1 MTDYALTPALRV
13 YRRVLALLLPR
24 RFRERFSHQMLA
36 VFAELESQA
45 RGRAGA
51 RGVVAALL
59 SELPGLVR
67 LAARERRAERA
78 QRARLP
84 NVAPRKGMMLES
96 LSQDIRFAARSLR
109 RSPGFT
115 LVATLTLALGVG
127 ANTAIFSV
135 VDGVLLRPLP
145 VRDPARLMAVG
156 EQSASAGPG
165 NVSVTSP
172 ANLYDWQRSARSI
185 RIAGY
190 ASVSGTVMS
199 HGEPQLLIGTQS
211 IGGIMPLLGV
221 PPLLGRLITEADED
235 AAAPGTVVLSYESW
249 RDLFGED
256 RAAIG
261 KSITMNGTP
270 RTVVGVMPRAFS
282 FLGGPSAFYV
292 PARFD
297 AKFRENRDQYFIQVV
312 GRLQP
317 GASIE
322 QARTEMETVAARL
335 RRDWPTFNTNLKI
348 LLLPL
353 QETIVGGSRTQLMV
367 LMGAVAFVLLI
378 TCANLG
384 NLLLA
389 RASGRRREIAVRQA
403 LGAGQGRVARQLLTE
418 SLLLALVGGGLGLVV
433 GKLFL
438 DLLLAA
444 QTITNLPRS
453 DEIALDGRV
462 LAFTFGVSLLAGVIF
477 GSVPAWQLS
486 RASSASTLREG
497 TKGSDSQQWARS
509 VLVVSEI
516 ALAMILLTGAG
527 LLLRSFALLQRVD
540 AGVRPDH
547 VLTFTV
553 RLPRDDNTFFPRSI
567 ERMRAL
573 PGVRSAALVS
583 QLPVSGR
590 GIGAW
595 FNRIDRPLPPGTN
608 PTGEAY
614 RVVTPGYFETMG
626 ISLRHGRGIQ
636 TTDTH
641 DAPVVVV
648 NEALVRKYYPGEDPL
663 GKPIYLG
670 APDNRL
676 FRQAPIVGVVADTRD
691 AGLGSDPLPTVYIPF
706 AVMPGWPAFSYVLR
720 TQQEPGAIVNSAR
733 SAMREL
739 DPTLPVRSLAT
750 MDELLSTAVAPA
762 RWSTTLLGVFAGVA
776 LVIAVLG
783 VFGVLSFVVTQ
794 RTRELGI
801 RIALG
806 AAPSQVRRLVVTRG
820 VVLVLTGVA
829 AGIVGAVVL
838 TRFMG
843 ALLFGVA
850 ATDPITYAAV
860 AAILVGAALLAS
872 YLPARRATRVDPI
885 LALRAE

>member
-1 MTDYALTPALRV
+1 MTDYTLTPVLRV
-13 YRRVLALLLPR
+13 YRRILATLLPS
-24 RFRERFSHQMLA
+24 RFHARFGHQMLA
-36 VFAELESQA
+36 VFAELESEA
-45 RGRAGA
+45 RLRHGRLGA
-51 RGVVAALL
+51 IVALL
-59 SELPGLVR
+59 SEIPGLVR
-67 LAARERRAERA
+67 LAARERSAERV
-78 QRARLP
+78 QSRHLP
-84 NVAPRKGMMLES
+84 DVAPRKGNVLES
-96 LSQDIRFAARSLR
+96 LLQDLRFAARSLR

-145 VRDPARLMAVG
+145 VRDPARLVAVG

-172 ANLYDWQRSARSI
+172 ANLYDWQRSARST
-185 RIAGY
+185 RIAGF
-190 ASVSGTVMS
+190 ASVSGTIMA
-199 HGEPQLLIGTQS
+199 HGEPQMLVGTQS
-211 IGGIMPLLGV
+211 IGGILPLLGV
-221 PPLLGRLITEADED
+221 PPMLGRLITDADEQ
-235 AAAPGTVVLSYESW
+235 PGAQPAIVLSYATW

-256 RAAIG
+256 RGAVG
-261 KSITMNGTP
+261 KTITVNGTS
-270 RTVVGVMPRAFS
+270 RTVVGVMPPTFS
-282 FLGGPSAFYV
+282 FLGQRSAFYV

-297 AKFRENRDQYFIQVV
+297 ARFRENRDQYFIEVV
-312 GRLQP
+312 GRLQA
-317 GASIE
+317 GASLE
-322 QARTEMETVAARL
+322 QARTEMETIAARL
-335 RRDWPTFNTNLKI
+335 RRDWPTFNTNLQI
-348 LLLPL
+348 LVLPL
-353 QETIVGGSRTQLMV
+353 HETIVGGSRTQLVV

-418 SLLLALVGGGLGLVV
+418 SLLLSLLGGVLGLVV

-444 QTITNLPRS
+444 QTMTNLPRT

-462 LAFTFGVSLLAGVIF
+462 LGFTFGVSLLAGVIF

-486 RASSASTLREG
+486 RASSTAALRGG
-497 TKGSDSQQWARS
+497 TKGSDNQQWARS

-516 ALAMILLTGAG
+516 ALAMVLLTGAG

-540 AGVRPDH
+540 PGVRQDH
-547 VLTFTV
+547 LLTFSV
-553 RLPRDDNTFFPRSI
+553 DLPRDDPSFFPRSV
-567 ERMRAL
+567 ERVRAL
-573 PGVRSAALVS
+573 PGVESAALVS
-583 QLPVSGR
+583 QLPVTGR

-595 FNRIDRPLPPGTN
+595 FNRLDHPFPPGVN

-614 RVVTPGYFETMG
+614 RLVTPGYFETMG
-626 ISLRHGRGIQ
+626 ISLRRGRAFQ
-636 TTDTH
+636 TTDTRES
-641 DAPVVVV
+641 PVVVV
-648 NEALVRKYYPGEDPL
+648 NEALVRKYYRGEDPL

-676 FRQAPIVGVVADTRD
+676 FREAPIVGVVSDTRD
-691 AGLGSDPLPTVYIPF
+691 AGLGSDPLPTVYMPL
-706 AVMPGWPAFSYVLR
+706 AVMPGWRGFSYVLR
-720 TQQEPGAIVNSAR
+720 TRQEPGAVIAAAR
-733 SAMREL
+733 RAIREL
-739 DPTLPVRSLAT
+739 DPTLPVRDVQS
-750 MDELLSTAVAPA
+750 MSEVLSSAVAPA

-820 VVLVLTGVA
+820 IALVLVGVVTG
-829 AGIVGAVVL
+829 IIGAIAL

-843 ALLFGVA
+843 ALLYGVTP
-850 ATDPITYAAV
+850 TDPVTYGAV
-860 AAILVGAALLAS
+860 AAILVAAALLAS

>member
-1 MTDYALTPALRV
+1 VTDYALTPALRV
-13 YRRVLALLLPR
+13 YRRVIALLLPG

-36 VFAELESQA
+36 VFAELESEA
-45 RGRAGA
+45 RQRAGR
-51 RGVVAALL
+51 RGVAAALL

-67 LAARERRAERA
+67 LAARERRAERM
-78 QRARLP
+78 ARSHL
-84 NVAPRKGMMLES
+84 AHTTPRKRFVLDS

-127 ANTAIFSV
+127 ANTAIISV

-145 VRDPARLMAVG
+145 VRDPARLVAVG
-156 EQSASAGPG
+156 EQSASGGPG
-165 NVSVTSP
+165 DVSVTSP
-172 ANLYDWQRSARSI
+172 ANLYDWQRSARSV
-185 RIAGY
+185 RIAGF
-190 ASVSGTVMS
+190 ASVSGTVMVR
-199 HGEPQLLIGTQS
+199 GEPQLLLGTQS
-211 IGGIMPLLGV
+211 IGGILPLLGV
-221 PPLLGRLITEADED
+221 PPMLGRLITEADED

-249 RDLFGED
+249 RDNFGDD
-256 RAAIG
+256 RGAIG

-270 RTVVGVMPRAFS
+270 RTVVGVMPPAFS
-282 FLGGPSAFYV
+282 FLGGRSAFYV

-297 AKFRENRDQYFIQVV
+297 AKFRENRDQYFIEVV
-312 GRLQP
+312 GRLQS
-317 GASIE
+317 GSSLD
-322 QARTEMETVAARL
+322 QARAELETVAARL

-348 LLLPL
+348 LVLPL

-418 SLLLALVGGGLGLVV
+418 SLLLAVVGGALGLVV

-462 LAFTFGVSLLAGVIF
+462 LAFTFGVSLIAGVIF

-486 RASSASTLREG
+486 RAPSTSALREG
-497 TKGSDSQQWARS
+497 TKGSDNQQWARS
-509 VLVVSEI
+509 VLVVTEI
-516 ALAMILLTGAG
+516 ALAMVLLTGAG

-540 AGVRPDH
+540 PGVRPDH
-547 VLTFTV
+547 LLTFSV
-553 RLPRDDNTFFPRSI
+553 RLPRSDNAFFPRSI

-595 FNRIDRPLPPGTN
+595 FNRIDRPLPAGTN

-614 RVVTPGYFETMG
+614 RVVTPGYLETMG
-626 ISLRHGRGIQ
+626 ISLRRGRAIA
-636 TTDTH
+636 TTDTR

-648 NEALVRKYYPGEDPL
+648 NEALVRKYYRSEDPL
-663 GKPIYLG
+663 GKRIYLG

-676 FRQAPIVGVVADTRD
+676 FREASIVGVVSDTRD
-691 AGLGSDPLPTVYIPF
+691 VGLGRDPLPTVYIPL

-720 TQQEPGAIVNSAR
+720 TQQEPGAMIAAAR
-733 SAMREL
+733 RAIREL
-739 DPTLPVRSLAT
+739 DPTLPVRDVAS
-750 MDELLSTAVAPA
+750 MDEVLSTAVAPA

-806 AAPSQVRRLVVTRG
+806 AAPAQVRRLVVGRG
-820 VVLVLTGVA
+820 VVLVLSGVA
-829 AGIVGAVVL
+829 AGIVGAMLL

-843 ALLFGVA
+843 SLLFGVG
-850 ATDPITYAAV
+850 ATDPVTYAAV
-860 AAILVGAALLAS
+860 AAMLVGAALLAS

>member
-1 MTDYALTPALRV
+1 MTDYTLTPALRV
-13 YRRVLALLLPR
+13 YRRVLALVLPR

-36 VFAELESQA
+36 VFAELETEA
-45 RGRAGA
+45 RQRAGR
-51 RGVVAALL
+51 RGVAAALL

-78 QRARLP
+78 ERSYLP
-84 NVAPRKGMMLES
+84 NAAPRKGIVLDS

-145 VRDPARLMAVG
+145 VRDPARLVAVG

-165 NVSVTSP
+165 DVSVTSP
-172 ANLYDWQRSARSI
+172 ANLYDWQRSARSL
-185 RIAGY
+185 RIAGF
-190 ASVSGTVMS
+190 ASVSGTVMVR
-199 HGEPQLLIGTQS
+199 GEPQLLVGTQS
-211 IGGIMPLLGV
+211 IGGILPLLGV
-221 PPLLGRLITEADED
+221 PPMLGRLISDADED
-235 AAAPGTVVLSYESW
+235 AAAPGTIVLSYESW
-249 RDLFGED
+249 RDIFGDD

-261 KSITMNGTP
+261 KSITVNGTP
-270 RTVVGVMPRAFS
+270 RTVVGVMPPAFS
-282 FLGGPSAFYV
+282 FLGGRSAFYV

-297 AKFRENRDQYFIQVV
+297 AKFRENRDQYFIEVV
-312 GRLQP
+312 GRLQS
-317 GASIE
+317 GSSLE
-322 QARTEMETVAARL
+322 QARAELETVAARL

-348 LLLPL
+348 LVLPL

-378 TCANLG
+378 TCANLA

-389 RASGRRREIAVRQA
+389 RASARRREIAVRQA

-418 SLLLALVGGGLGLVV
+418 SMLLALLGGALGLVV

-477 GSVPAWQLS
+477 GSVPAWQLA
-486 RASSASTLREG
+486 RAPSTSGLREG
-497 TKGSDSQQWARS
+497 TKGSDNQQWARS
-509 VLVVSEI
+509 VLVVTEI
-516 ALAMILLTGAG
+516 ALAMVLLTGAG

-540 AGVRPDH
+540 PGVRSDH
-547 VLTFTV
+547 VLTFSV
-553 RLPRDDNTFFPRSI
+553 RLSRDDKTFFPRSI

-595 FNRIDRPLPPGTN
+595 FNRIDRPLPAGTN

-614 RVVTPGYFETMG
+614 RVITPGYFETMG
-626 ISLRHGRGIQ
+626 IALRRGRAIA
-636 TTDTH
+636 TTDTR

-648 NEALVRKYYPGEDPL
+648 NEALVRKYYRGEEPL
-663 GKPIYLG
+663 GKRIYLG

-676 FRQAPIVGVVADTRD
+676 FREASIVGVVSDTRD
-691 AGLGSDPLPTVYIPF
+691 VGLGRDPLPTVYIPF

-720 TQQEPGAIVNSAR
+720 TQQDAAALIASAR
-733 SAMREL
+733 STIREL
-739 DPTLPVRSLAT
+739 DPTLPVRDVAS
-750 MDELLSTAVAPA
+750 MDDVLSTAVAPA

-806 AAPSQVRRLVVTRG
+806 AAPAQVRRLVVRRG
-820 VVLVLTGVA
+820 VVLVVIGVA
-829 AGIVGAVVL
+829 AGIVGAMLL

-843 ALLFGVA
+843 SLLFGVA
-850 ATDPITYAAV
+850 ATDPVTYAAV
-860 AAILVGAALLAS
+860 AALLVGAALLAS

>member
-1 MTDYALTPALRV
+1 MTDYTLTPALRV
-13 YRRVLALLLPR
+13 YRRVLALVLPR

-36 VFAELESQA
+36 VFAELESEA
-45 RGRAGA
+45 RARAGS

-59 SELPGLVR
+59 SELPGLLR

-78 QRARLP
+78 ERARLP
-84 NVAPRKGMMLES
+84 NVAQGKGNMLES
-96 LSQDIRFAARSLR
+96 FTQDLRFAARSLR

-145 VRDPARLMAVG
+145 VRDPARLVAVG

-172 ANLYDWQRSARSI
+172 ANLYDWQRSTRSM
-185 RIAGY
+185 RIAGFT
-190 ASVSGTVMS
+190 SVSGTIMA
-199 HGEPQLLIGTQS
+199 HGEPQQLFGTQS
-211 IGGIMPLLGV
+211 IGGILPLLGV
-221 PPLLGRLITEADED
+221 PPMLGRLIGESDED
-235 AAAPGTVVLSYESW
+235 AAAPAAIVLSYESW

-256 RAAIG
+256 RDAIG
-261 KSITMNGTP
+261 KTITMNGTP
-270 RTVVGVMPRAFS
+270 RTIVGVMPRAFS

-297 AKFRENRDQYFIQVV
+297 AKFRENRDQYFIEVV
-312 GRLQP
+312 GRLAP
-317 GASIE
+317 GSSVE
-322 QARTEMETVAARL
+322 QAQTELETVAARL

-348 LLLPL
+348 LVLPL

-418 SLLLALVGGGLGLVV
+418 SLLLAIVGGALGLIV

-453 DEIALDGRV
+453 DEITLDGRV

-486 RASSASTLREG
+486 RAPSTSALREG
-497 TKGSDSQQWARS
+497 AKGSDNQQWARS

-516 ALAMILLTGAG
+516 ALAMVLLTGAG

-540 AGVRPDH
+540 AGVRQDH
-547 VLTFTV
+547 VMTFSV
-553 RLPRDDNTFFPRSI
+553 RLPRDDRTFFPRSI
-567 ERMRAL
+567 ERLRAL
-573 PGVRSAALVS
+573 PGVRSAALTS
-583 QLPVSGR
+583 QLPVTGR

-595 FNRIDRPLPPGTN
+595 FNRIDKPLPAGVN

-626 ISLRHGRGIQ
+626 IALRRGRGIE

-648 NEALVRKYYPGEDPL
+648 NEALVRKYYRGEDPL

-676 FRQAPIVGVVADTRD
+676 FREASIVGVVSDTRD
-691 AGLGSDPLPTVYIPF
+691 VGLGSDPLPTVYIPL

-720 TQQEPGAIVNSAR
+720 TQQEPGAIIAAAR
-733 SAMREL
+733 RAMREI
-739 DPTLPVRSLAT
+739 DPTLPVRDVAS
-750 MDELLSTAVAPA
+750 MDDVLSTAVAPA

-806 AAPSQVRRLVVTRG
+806 AAPAQVRRHVVARGLTLVLIG
-820 VVLVLTGVA
+820 VV
-829 AGIVGAVVL
+829 AGILGAVTL
-838 TRFMG
+838 TRFMS
-843 ALLFGVA
+843 ALLFGVTP
-850 ATDPITYAAV
+850 TDPATYGAV
-860 AAILVGAALLAS
+860 AAILIGAALLAS

>member
-13 YRRVLALLLPR
+13 YRRVMALLLPR

-36 VFAELESQA
+36 VFAELESEA
-45 RGRAGA
+45 RQRAGR
-51 RGVVAALL
+51 RGVVAALI

-67 LAARERRAERA
+67 LAARERRAVRA
-78 QRARLP
+78 QLHSP
-84 NVAPRKGMMLES
+84 NVVQRKGIMLDS
-96 LSQDIRFAARSLR
+96 LAQDLRFAIRSLR

-145 VRDPARLMAVG
+145 VRDPARLVAVG
-156 EQSASAGPG
+156 EQSVSAGPG

-172 ANLYDWQRSARSI
+172 ANLYDWQRSARSV

-190 ASVSGTVMS
+190 ASVSGTIMA
-199 HGEPQLLIGTQS
+199 HGEPQLLLGTQS

-221 PPLLGRLITEADED
+221 PPVLGRLITEADED
-235 AAAPGTVVLSYESW
+235 PAAPATVVLSYESW

-256 RAAIG
+256 RQAIG

-270 RTVVGVMPRAFS
+270 RTVVGVMPPAFS

-292 PARFD
+292 PARYD
-297 AKFRENRDQYFIQVV
+297 AKVRENRDQYYIQVV
-312 GRLQP
+312 GRLQL
-317 GASIE
+317 GTSLE
-322 QARTEMETVAARL
+322 RARTEMETIAARL

-348 LLLPL
+348 LVLPL
-353 QETIVGGSRTQLMV
+353 QETIVGGSRTQLTV

-418 SLLLALVGGGLGLVV
+418 SLLLALGGGALGLVV

-486 RASSASTLREG
+486 RASSTAALREG
-497 TKGSDSQQWARS
+497 TKGSDNQQWARS
-509 VLVVSEI
+509 ILVVSEI
-516 ALAMILLTGAG
+516 ALAMVLLTGAG

-540 AGVRPDH
+540 AGVRQDH
-547 VLTFTV
+547 VLTFNV
-553 RLPRDDNTFFPRSI
+553 RLPRDDRTFFPRSLQ
-567 ERMRAL
+567 RVRAL

-583 QLPVSGR
+583 QLPISGR

-614 RVVTPGYFETMG
+614 RVVTPEYFETMG
-626 ISLRHGRGIQ
+626 ISLRRGRGIQ
-636 TTDTH
+636 TTDTR

-648 NEALVRKYYPGEDPL
+648 NEALVRKYYRGEDPL
-663 GKPIYLG
+663 GKPVYLG

-676 FRQAPIVGVVADTRD
+676 FNQAPIVGVVSDTRD
-691 AGLGSDPLPTVYIPF
+691 AGLGSDPLPTVYIPL
-706 AVMPGWPAFSYVLR
+706 AVIPGWPSFSYVLR
-720 TQQEPGAIVNSAR
+720 TQQEPNALIVAAR
-733 SAMREL
+733 SAIREL
-739 DPTLPVRSLAT
+739 DPTLPVRNVES
-750 MDELLSTAVAPA
+750 MDEVLATAVAPA

-794 RTRELGI
+794 RARELGI

-806 AAPSQVRRLVVTRG
+806 AAPAQVRRLVVARG
-820 VVLVLTGVA
+820 VALVLAGVA
-829 AGIVGAVVL
+829 LGIVGAVAL

-843 ALLFGVA
+843 ALLFGVTP
-850 ATDPITYAAV
+850 TDPATYVAV
-860 AAILVGAALLAS
+860 AVILVGAALLAS